1 MVGEAN
7 EAILALLREIRDLLI
22 PISDEYRAGY
32 EEREA
37 VRRVI
42 EEIIDTP
49 ERKRMYELMNGAR
62 TQMQIA
68 EGAGVAQGTVSR
80 FISDLA
86 DNDLVDMVRVGAAE
100 RPARKYDIHTGR
112 RLGAGR

>member
-1 MVGEAN
+1 MGEVN
-7 EAILALLREIRDLLI
+7 EQIVELLREIRDLLI

-37 VRRVI
+37 IRGVI

-49 ERKRMYELMNGAR
+49 QRRRMYELMNGAR
-62 TQMQIA
+62 TQMQIS

-80 FISDLA
+80 FISTLA

-100 RPARKYDIHTGR
+100 RPARKYDIRTARGLGGQGR
-112 RLGAGR
+112 